1 MDINRSSLI
10 SNSLFI
16 NSLTEVM
23 VRFQESK
30 VQFNPFQATGSV
42 QSAGYYFDI
51 LCNTTI

>member
-1 MDINRSSLI
+1 MDINRSSQI

-30 VQFNPFQATGSV
+30 VQFNPFQATGFM
-42 QSAGYYFDI
+42 QSGEVI
-51 LCNTTI
+51 LLNHEKR

>member
-1 MDINRSSLI
+1 MDINRSSQI

-30 VQFNPFQATGSV
+30 VQFNPFQATGFM
-42 QSAGYYFDI
+42 QSESRI
-51 LCNTTI
+51 PLNREKR